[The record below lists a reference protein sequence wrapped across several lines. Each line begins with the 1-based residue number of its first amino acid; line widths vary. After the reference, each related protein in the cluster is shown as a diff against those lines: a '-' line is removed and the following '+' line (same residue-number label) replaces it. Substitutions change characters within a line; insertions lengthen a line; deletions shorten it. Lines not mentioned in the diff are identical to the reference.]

1 MEQKFLALTHAV
13 EELGWEDRKHR
24 LEVLQKNYQDANY
37 FIAFIGQ
44 FSAGKSC
51 LINNLLGRT
60 LLPSGVTET
69 TPLLT
74 YVRYGDIEC
83 ARLHY
88 LDGTVREVSLDEV
101 SSIVQR
107 SDSWDFDKLEYLEV
121 FLRSDILKGGLI
133 LLDTPGINTVIER
146 HEKLLATS
154 LDLACRI
161 IYVSGQAPHSTD
173 IDVLDALNGRG
184 VPLAFVRTHCDEIH
198 SSEENPEH
206 TISSDQQLLSCHGI
220 TPDNCFHVSNLPDSA
235 WYRNIASLKELLLQV
250 GQRSAQEL
258 KDTTKMQLATIYESC
273 FNALSEKQEILEA
286 EKAGNQA
293 VLQQKQKECAERIS
307 HFEDLIAERRHALQG
322 QLQQLDRSI
331 HRIAV
336 KNADDVLD
344 EAVERIAHC
353 GTAVRTSDQMK
364 ALMRSGTRKIIERI
378 NIDLNQ
384 ITAPILTGI
393 RIGLQTGSFSLDE
406 EIPAPESL
414 ADLENTQDYTRD
426 QLVNRLGALREN
438 RNLLEAHLE
447 KIQDSPKYSD
457 LQHQLQAIE
466 QEIAESQREFDGFPP
481 YQPKMLEV
489 QDGQMKPSQM
499 AKVIGSIAD
508 YALLLIPGATVANVF
523 KSVVPLKNVAKGI
536 GIFEKTSK
544 IISTGLS
551 NMITKGD
558 SVKDIAYALRGMSK
572 TYATQARLAKANTV
586 INTAVNG
593 IDAAWQTS
601 RSAASTKNGAENP
614 GFLDFLTI
622 EYWAEQIGKKFD
634 APPKLAIDKE
644 YEQQYY
650 EAKSQIEHKLRDQ
663 QYQAYQLRQKYNS
676 FANEQERLQA
686 ERNATLVDEKR
697 VEEELHHRIQEI
709 HATAERQ
716 AYQQWKQ
723 SCAEWF
729 RSQIAGQIKPFFEA
743 SLSNISVRLQE
754 YQEERIG
761 VIRAKL
767 ETEQKNYAALQES
780 SCDAADHLER
790 VTARINELK
799 EAFAQ

>member
-273 FNALSEKQEILEA
+273 FNALSERQEILEA